1 MRAISLLDDQIPPPI
16 EKSDGPTP
24 VQAEQAFPLLSI
36 TATTAAGARITGRIG
51 DRIGTPDSRVPLD
64 KVSFHPPADLHPRN
78 IFYCAVLGMHPIY
91 PQQLEHTAWV
101 TGETSQGVQGND
113 GPLRGIAIRLT
124 GNAAEQFD
132 CLYSA
137 TFVDGSRKLDC
148 RNGALCAADN
158 LAALESFQ
166 LSLRPKF

>member
-1 MRAISLLDDQIPPPI
+1 MTGVQTCALPISP
-16 EKSDGPTP
+16 
-24 VQAEQAFPLLSI
+24 
-36 TATTAAGARITGRIG
+36 
-51 DRIGTPDSRVPLD
+51 DRRVPLD